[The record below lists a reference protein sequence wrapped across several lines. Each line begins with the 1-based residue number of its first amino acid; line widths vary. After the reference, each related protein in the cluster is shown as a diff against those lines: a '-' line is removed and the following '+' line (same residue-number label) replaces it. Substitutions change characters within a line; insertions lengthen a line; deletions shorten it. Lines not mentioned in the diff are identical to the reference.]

1 MYLAWKQSAD
11 SRSIISE
18 IAVARASGRGYP
30 SARWRPDVLDTVKR
44 ADAPT
49 CSLFAGAFSVLKLFD
64 GAILNGPLSLLLR
77 FSFFFRGHD
86 YVPMLSRGYS
96 PDVAIAR
103 KLACL
108 SPLPVR
114 FLIVLGFF
122 RVCYRRCL
130 R

>member
-77 FSFFFRGHD
+77 FFFFGGTITCRCFLE
-86 YVPMLSRGYS
+86 VIRPMSQLL
-96 PDVAIAR
+96 VN
-103 KLACL
+103 
-108 SPLPVR
+108 
-114 FLIVLGFF
+114 
-122 RVCYRRCL
+122 
-130 R
+130 